1 MMSNSRLFEI
11 LYYLL
16 EHKQTTADILANNFE
31 VSKRTIYRD
40 IQRLVMMNFPV
51 YCKNGYNGGIYID
64 DDFVLDRT
72 FFTDD
77 ERIEILAALQEF
89 DHLKGENSQ
98 LVKKMAALF
107 NLDIIDWIEVDLNSW
122 YQNNDLNK
130 KFNDL
135 KKAIITNHEIAID
148 YINSNGQR
156 SNRVLWPYKLFFKN
170 GTWYLWA
177 YCLNK
182 KANRVFRLSRI
193 LKLNITDKIFNF
205 KNIDLTQL
213 KNNLITDTNKETE
226 VTLQFD
232 RQIEN
237 VVFDEFNHGDIV
249 EQQNGDFIVI
259 MKVSNTH
266 WLISFILSFGSKIKI
281 LKPDF
286 LKEQL
291 IIEMKKMM
299 KIYQ

>member
-1 MMSNSRLFEI
+1 MSNSRLFEI

-16 EHKQTTADILANNFE
+16 EHKQTTADTLANYFE

-40 IQRLVMMNFPV
+40 IQRLMMMNFPI
-51 YCKNGYNGGIYID
+51 YCKNGYDGGIYID
-64 DDFVLDRT
+64 NDFVLDRI

-89 DHLKGENSQ
+89 DYLKGENSQ
-98 LVKKMAALF
+98 LINKMAAIF
-107 NLDIIDWIEVDLNSW
+107 NLNVIDWIEVDLNSW

-135 KKAIITNHEIAID
+135 KRAIITNHEIVIN
-148 YINSNGQR
+148 YINSSGQK
-156 SNRVLWPYKLFFKN
+156 SNRVVWPYKLFFKS
-170 GTWYLWA
+170 GTWYLLA

-182 KANRVFRLSRI
+182 KENRIFRLSRI
-193 LKLNITDKIFNF
+193 LKLDIIDKTFAC
-205 KNIDLTQL
+205 KNIDLSKY
-213 KNNLITDTNKETE
+213 KNNLITDTKKEIE

-232 RQIEN
+232 HQIAS
-237 VVFDEFNHGDIV
+237 VVYDEFNHSDII
-249 EQQNGDFIVI
+249 EKQNGDFVVT
-259 MKVSNTH
+259 MKVSNTY
-266 WLISFILSFGSKIKI
+266 WLMSFILSFGSKIKI

-291 IIEMKKMM
+291 ITEMKKMM
-299 KIYQ
+299 EIYQ